1 LKVMF
6 VCSGGMST
14 AMTAKK
20 LEEISARNGNPMSVV
35 AYGTSDYQ
43 SALEKEAYDVVL
55 VAPQIRHRYDTIVSV
70 VNKFDGVRCGKI
82 PPQMYAPMEPAVKK
96 LYEFIVDLM
105 KEN

>member
-1 LKVMF
+1 MKVMF

-20 LEEISARNGNPMSVV
+20 LEEISLKHGNPMSVV

-55 VAPQIRHRYDTIVSV
+55 VAPQIRHRYDTIQAV
-70 VNKFDGVRCGKI
+70 VNKFAGVRCGKI
-82 PPQMYAPMEPAVKK
+82 PPQMYAPMEPAVEK
-96 LYEFIVDLM
+96 LFAFIEDLM
-105 KEN
+105 K